1 MQPKKTFSLK
11 GAKAI
16 GNYNKEKTKVGLHLC
31 RVKDL
36 REKHG
41 HGGHGLWLDFVVV
54 AVASGCATRI
64 GFEGSQGYYPENA
77 RASGRMTTAMAYAAE
92 LAKMQACIGACL
104 GYTRSQSELIDDA
117 LMEKVVATPDV
128 PGGMKQSPIAGRL
141 FIVKCV
147 EYTKKNGDDTSY
159 YEILP
164 YVPGDYPEFDET
176 AKQWYKPLPAEYRV
190 NEEGA
195 TDEQEREEKPNT
207 PPPSGSKKPVRS
219 FEADALEAGFTPH
232 ADAAYAEEY
241 AENIETG
248 EVVAWADLRT
258 RLGY

>member
-1 MQPKKTFSLK
+1 MQPRKTFSLK

-16 GNYNKEKTKVGLHLC
+16 GNYNKEKTKLGLHLC

-54 AVASGCATRI
+54 AVAGGVLTKI
-64 GFEGSQGYYPENA
+64 GFEGSQGFYPDNA

-92 LAKMQACIGACL
+92 QAKMQACIGAVL
-104 GYTRSQSELIDDA
+104 GYTRSQSELVDDA
-117 LMEKVVATPDV
+117 LMEKVVAVPDL
-128 PGGMKQSPIAGRL
+128 PGGMKQSPVTGRL
-141 FIVKCV
+141 FVVDCKD
-147 EYTKKNGDDTSY
+147 YTNKKGDKTSF

-164 YVPGDYPEFDET
+164 YSPGDYPELDEA
-176 AKQWYKPLPAEYRV
+176 AKQWYSPLPAEFRV
-190 NEEGA
+190 NEDGSQDEP
-195 TDEQEREEKPNT
+195 EQET
-207 PPPSGSKKPVRS
+207 SAPPPSGSKKSVRS
-219 FEADALEAGFTPH
+219 FEADAIEAGFTPH
-232 ADAAYAEEY
+232 ADAAYADEY

-248 EVVAWADLRT
+248 EVVAWTELKT